1 MKTAIINFTIGFT
14 AVSLIV
20 LATAIL
26 TLDWFGGC
34 GETFITA
41 NGSHVQGECIGRD
54 IATAY
59 IIGVFK

>member
-1 MKTAIINFTIGFT
+1 MKTAITNFIIGFT

-41 NGSHVQGECIGRD
+41 DGTHVQGECIGRE
-54 IATAY
+54 IAKAY
-59 IIGVFK
+59 FFGGSQ